1 MIDLPSR
8 TRSAER
14 NNVEHR
20 VTIREFLMNN
30 QLTRSFEFLA
40 SKQLLAIVLY
50 IFRSYSIMRMDSLNQ
65 PTPFNLHKIHQYTS
79 LFLINVKFLD
89 SLGERGDFFNTYII
103 STKLAAKLIYF
114 HILII
119 FSLMFHAFPFVASC
133 LSFFYAMMMFLPKGY
148 LLVMPK
154 DLQLYRFVHLLYAKP
169 DLNRKLFVA
178 ACAIQVINMMC
189 QSISSHLMCWQIHVV
204 QILVILWMNLWPG

>member
-40 SKQLLAIVLY
+40 SKQLLVIVLY
-50 IFRSYSIMRMDSLNQ
+50 IFRPYSITRTDSLNQ
-65 PTPFNLHKIHQYTS
+65 PAQFNLHKIQQCTS
-79 LFLINVKFLD
+79 LFLINVEFLD
-89 SLGERGDFFNTYII
+89 PLGERGDFFII

-133 LSFFYAMMMFLPKGY
+133 LSFFYAMMMFSPKGY

-154 DLQLYRFVHLLYAKP
+154 DLQLYRFVHLLYAKL

-189 QSISSHLMCWQIHVV
+189 QSISSHLMCWLIDVV